1 MARKVLKYVYLILTI
16 VALWFGAWGLLDEA
30 TDTLEEKHGVPKTH
44 TYTAVLAIA
53 ALFLLIRPEI
63 LNRF

>member
-16 VALWFGAWGLLDEA
+16 IALWFGAWGLLDEA
-30 TDTLEEKHGVPKTH
+30 THILERQHGVPKMH
-44 TYTAVLAIA
+44 TYTVVLAIA
-53 ALFLLIRPEI
+53 ALFLVLQPEI